1 MVYPCRASGVL
12 LLLVTLAGAPACR
25 APREEPA
32 PEIVAE
38 PSPPPAEPRVSPEVP
53 PAPRELPEPSAEL
66 LAALAPEPVP
76 EPATEPYDVGGEV
89 TRPERISG
97 EPVDLRA
104 SDCPSL
110 KPGGQMRRNPVVILA
125 IVIDREGRVTEVDF
139 LKYPPDPCILDYLK
153 TAVSK
158 WRFKPA
164 TRRGQPVAV
173 RYNLL
178 ARTHFR

>member
-1 MVYPCRASGVL
+1 MLDGRVQLGMAYLLRAAGL
-12 LLLVTLAGAPACR
+12 LLLLIALAGATACR
-25 APREEPA
+25 PPREEPA
-32 PEIVAE
+32 PETTAE
-38 PSPPPAEPRVSPEVP
+38 PPPPPAEPRVSPEVP
-53 PAPRELPEPSAEL
+53 PAPREL
-66 LAALAPEPVP
+66 P

-110 KPGGQMRRNPVVILA
+110 KPGGRMRRNPVVILA

-153 TAVSK
+153 TAVSA
-158 WRFKPA
+158 WRFEPA

-173 RYNLL
+173 RYNLT